1 MAELPP
7 IIRSLEDIASRY
19 QAILCDV
26 WGVVHNG
33 ERAFPA
39 AGAALAAAR
48 EKGLAVVLITNA
60 PRPSPDVVA
69 QLKSLGVA
77 GRRLGRG
84 RHVRRRDPRPDRG
97 RPAQDPPSRARSRL
111 LDL

>member
-7 IIRSLEDIASRY
+7 IIGSLDDIASRY

-33 ERAFPA
+33 VRAFPNA
-39 AGAALAAAR
+39 CSALARAR

-60 PRPSPDVVA
+60 PRPGPDVVA
-69 QLKSLGVA
+69 QLEIAWRA
-77 GRRLGRG
+77 GQMHGTRSS
-84 RHVRRRDPRPDRG
+84 PR
-97 RPAQDPPSRARSRL
+97 AT
-111 LDL
+111 

>member
-33 ERAFPA
+33 VRAFPDA
-39 AGAALAAAR
+39 VLGACR
-48 EKGLAVVLITNA
+48 
-60 PRPSPDVVA
+60 RP
-69 QLKSLGVA
+69 
-77 GRRLGRG
+77 
-84 RHVRRRDPRPDRG
+84 
-97 RPAQDPPSRARSRL
+97 RARGWRWC
-111 LDL
+111 